1 MFWRIK
7 MDLNL
12 KANENLN
19 LVIGG
24 TDINKIAEEYGTPLY
39 LINEERIRE
48 NYNRLFNAFTK
59 YYKKFKILYAC
70 KANTNLAV
78 MRILE
83 KEGSSIDAVS
93 PGEVYTSLKAGFSPD
108 RILFTGNN
116 VRDDELKFVDE
127 ENILINLDSISQVER
142 LSKIVNPENYKISF
156 RVNPMVGAGHHKHC
170 ITGGIMSKFG
180 IKEEEAPNVYKKA
193 IDLGF
198 KPIGIHSHIG
208 SGILDPKPFKLACNA
223 LLDIAGNVASKV
235 DIDFEFLDFGGG
247 LGIPYTPEE
256 NILEIDKFA
265 KEITDIF
272 KTKTKEYGLGNP
284 YLYLEPGRYLVGDA
298 SVLLTRVNTI
308 KNSYRKF
315 IGVDAGFNTL
325 LRPAMYDSYHH
336 IVAVNKASE
345 KETEKVDVAG
355 NVCESGDL
363 FARDRPLPKINEGD
377 FLAILNAGAYSF
389 SMSSQYN
396 SRPRPAEILINKGHT
411 ELIRERETFEDLFN
425 KQIIPKRLEK

>member
-1 MFWRIK
+1 

-12 KANENLN
+12 KINGNGK
-19 LVIGG
+19 LVIGNI
-24 TDINKIAEEYGTPLY
+24 DSSKIAEEYGTPVY
-39 LINEERIRE
+39 ITDEKRIRE
-48 NYNRLFNAFTK
+48 NYRRVFNAFTK
-59 YYKKFKILYAC
+59 YHEKFKILYAC
-70 KANTNLAV
+70 KANPNLAV

-83 KEGSSIDAVS
+83 EEGSSIDAVS

-116 VRDDELKFVDE
+116 VKNDELEFINEKNV
-127 ENILINLDSISQVER
+127 LINLDSISQLER
-142 LSKIVNPENYKISF
+142 LSKIVDPENYKISF
-156 RVNPMVGAGHHKHC
+156 RVNPMVGAGHHAHC
-170 ITGGIMSKFG
+170 ITGGVMSKFG
-180 IKEEEAPNVYKKA
+180 IKEEEAPEVYKKA
-193 IDLGF
+193 VDLGF

-208 SGILDPKPFKLACNA
+208 SGILDPKPFKLASNA
-223 LLDIAGNVASKV
+223 LLDIAGNVASKA

-247 LGIPYTPEE
+247 LGIPYKPEE

-272 KTKTKEYGLGNP
+272 KTKTGEYGLGNP
-284 YLYLEPGRYLVGDA
+284 YLYIEPGRYLVGDA

-336 IVAVNKASE
+336 IVPVNNVFE
-345 KETEKVDVAG
+345 KGNEKVDVAG

-363 FARDRPLPKINEGD
+363 FARDRPLPKVKEGD
-377 FLAILNAGAYSF
+377 LLAILNAGAYSF
-389 SMSSQYN
+389 SMASQYN
-396 SRPRPAEILINKGHT
+396 SRPIPAEVLVNKGKS